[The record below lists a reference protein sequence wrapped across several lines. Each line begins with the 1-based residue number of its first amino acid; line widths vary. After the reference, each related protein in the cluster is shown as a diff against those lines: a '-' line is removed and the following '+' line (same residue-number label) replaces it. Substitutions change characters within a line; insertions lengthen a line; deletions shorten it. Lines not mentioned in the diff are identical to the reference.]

1 MSWWGKKVTKP
12 LGRFGGYIGAG
23 VLAGLGAFTGGAT
36 LPAALALGGAAAAG
50 AGVQGEA
57 AYEGQKAAE
66 RAADEQKRANEE
78 QKAVAAAKGGE
89 QVADNTRETLAETE
103 KNRRRRG
110 YLSTLSSQNTNTL
123 LGASSYGFSG
133 GKTRLG
139 D

>member
-1 MSWWGKKVTKP
+1 MSWWSKKVKKP

-36 LPAALALGGAAAAG
+36 IPAALALGGAVAAG

-66 RAADEQKRANEE
+66 RAENEQGRANEE
-78 QKAVAAAKGGE
+78 AKAIAAAQGGE
-89 QVADNTRETLAETE
+89 QVADNSLERISEAEQN
-103 KNRRRRG
+103 KKRRG
-110 YLSTLSSQNTNTL
+110 YLSTLTSQNTNLL
-123 LGASSYGFSG
+123 LGAAASG
-133 GKTRLG
+133 KKSRLG

>member
-1 MSWWGKKVTKP
+1 MSWWSKKVKKP

-36 LPAALALGGAAAAG
+36 IPAALALGGAVAAG

-66 RAADEQKRANEE
+66 RAENEQRRANEE
-78 QKAVAAAKGGE
+78 AKAIAEAQGGE
-89 QVADNTRETLAETE
+89 QVADNSLERISEAEQN
-103 KNRRRRG
+103 KKRRG
-110 YLSTLSSQNTNTL
+110 YLSTLTSQNTNLL
-123 LGASSYGFSG
+123 LGAAASG
-133 GKTRLG
+133 KKSRLG

>member
-1 MSWWGKKVTKP
+1 MSWWSKKVKKP

-36 LPAALALGGAAAAG
+36 IPAALALGGAVAAG

-66 RAADEQKRANEE
+66 RAENEQRRANEE
-78 QKAVAAAKGGE
+78 AKAIAAAQGGE
-89 QVADNTRETLAETE
+89 QVADNFLESLSEAEQN
-103 KNRRRRG
+103 KKRRG
-110 YLSTLSSQNTNTL
+110 YLSTLTSQNTNLL
-123 LGASSYGFSG
+123 LGAAASG
-133 GKTRLG
+133 KKSRLG